1 MTDLAASQ
9 SELPFYLRGLHAP
22 VEHEVEAFDLPVE
35 GAIPPELSGLYLRN
49 GPNPAHGDPGHWFI
63 GDGMLHAVEL
73 RDGRVR
79 SYRNRFVQ
87 TRAHR
92 KLARYVD
99 QDGKVDFTAS
109 PANTHVVAH
118 AGRILAIAEN
128 GVPWQVD
135 RQLETLDYHDFGG
148 RLAGPMTAHPKRCPR
163 TGELHFF
170 GYHFAPPHVVY
181 HRVNRAGELVLS
193 QPIEI
198 PRPIMMH
205 DFSITQDYV
214 LFFDLPLVFSFEAV
228 ARGGMPYAFE
238 EAAGARI
245 GVMRRDSPTAGVRW
259 LEIEPCYFFHPL
271 NAWNAGDKIRVDV
284 ARYPELWRNTSGHF
298 GSAFL
303 HRYEIDLAEGTVRES
318 ALDDLAIE
326 FPRIREDRNSLQSLR
341 LCSRHPRRWRRRGHR
356 PRPLRPRDRQAGS
369 LRREG
374 GMPAER
380 DRVRTRFSRRVRRL
394 FGRRRLA
401 TRLSPRSRL
410 RTERVRGLRCDAD
423 CSRAGRAG
431 EAAAARAA
439 RVSRELDQR
448 RVASSSCQRLQRRAS
463 TQKRYCSPALNA
475 R

>member
-1 MTDLAASQ
+1 MTESAASQ
-9 SELPFYLRGLHAP
+9 AELPFYLRGLHAP

-35 GAIPPELSGLYLRN
+35 GAVPPELSGLYLRN
-49 GPNPAHGDPGHWFI
+49 GPNPANGDPGHWFV

-79 SYRNRFVQ
+79 SYRNRYVQ

-99 QDGKVDFTAS
+99 PEGKVDFTAS

-128 GVPWQVD
+128 GFPWQVD

-148 RLAGPMTAHPKRCPR
+148 RLGGPMTAHPKLCPR

-170 GYHFAPPHVVY
+170 GYHFGPPYVVY

-198 PRPIMMH
+198 PRAIMMH

-245 GVMRRDSPTAGVRW
+245 GIMRRDAPAAGVRW
-259 LEIEPCYFFHPL
+259 LEIEPCYFFHPM
-271 NAWNAGDKIRVDV
+271 NASNSGGRIRVDV
-284 ARYPELWRNTSGHF
+284 ARYPELWRNSSGHF

-303 HRYEIDLAEGTVRES
+303 HRYEIDLASGTVHES

-326 FPRIREDRNSLQSLR
+326 FPRIREDRNGLPNRFGYAASTRDDGVVVGTGLVRYDLETGKREVFDGKGECLPSEAVFVPASGGISGGASEGSSEGDGWL
-341 LCSRHPRRWRRRGHR
+341 LAYLHDRGCG
-356 PRPLRPRDRQAGS
+356 PSEFAVFD
-369 LRREG
+369 
-374 GMPAER
+374 
-380 DRVRTRFSRRVRRL
+380 
-394 FGRRRLA
+394 A
-401 TRLSPRSRL
+401 TRI
-410 RTERVRGLRCDAD
+410 A
-423 CSRAGRAG
+423 AGPV
-431 EAAAARAA
+431 A
-439 RVSRELDQR
+439 RVMLPQR
-448 RVASSSCQRLQRRAS
+448 VPLGFHGSWIGDE
-463 TQKRYCSPALNA
+463 
-475 R
+475 

>member
-148 RLAGPMTAHPKRCPR
+148 RLAGPMTAHPKLCPR

-228 ARGGMPYAFE
+228 ARGGMPYAFDE
-238 EAAGARI
+238 VAGARI
-245 GVMRRDSPTAGVRW
+245 GIMRRDSPAAGVRW
-259 LEIEPCYFFHPL
+259 LEIEPCYFFHSL

-326 FPRIREDRNSLQSLR
+326 FPRIREDRNSL
-341 LCSRHPRRWRRRGHR
+341 PN
-356 PRPLRPRDRQAGS
+356 
-369 LRREG
+369 
-374 GMPAER
+374 
-380 DRVRTRFSRRVRRL
+380 RF
-394 FGRRRLA
+394 GYAAA
-401 TRLSPRSRL
+401 TRDDGVVVGTGL
-410 RTERVRGLRCDAD
+410 VRYDLETGKREVFDGKGECLPSEAVFVPASADASEGSSEGD
-423 CSRAGRAG
+423 GWLLAYLHDRGCGPSEFAVFDATRIAAGPV
-431 EAAAARAA
+431 A
-439 RVSRELDQR
+439 RVKLPQR
-448 RVASSSCQRLQRRAS
+448 VPLGFHGSWIGDE
-463 TQKRYCSPALNA
+463 
-475 R
+475 